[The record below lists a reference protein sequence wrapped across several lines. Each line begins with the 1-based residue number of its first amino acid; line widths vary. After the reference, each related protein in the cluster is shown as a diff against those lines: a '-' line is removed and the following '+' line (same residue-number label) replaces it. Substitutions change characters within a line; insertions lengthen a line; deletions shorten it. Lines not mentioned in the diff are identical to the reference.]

1 MKSSKM
7 RYTVVEMQNGYFIFD
22 EKKESWYPTEKYY
35 TRMGASRDAEYLDML
50 DKLNKGEEQ

>member
-7 RYTVVEMQNGYFIFD
+7 RYSVVEMQNGYFIFD
-22 EKKESWYPTEKYY
+22 EKEKNLYPTEKYY

-50 DKLNKGEEQ
+50 DKLNKKGE